1 MNREKIRMD
10 DPKASAGQEIP
21 YPKVLVVDDEG
32 IVRSSVVGYL
42 SLKGLACVEA
52 ANVDDALKMLATVEG
67 IGIVLSDLK
76 MPGKSGIDLLAEVRE
91 NGMQDIEFLVMTGH
105 GDTDTA
111 IAALR
116 HGASDYLMKPVDFT
130 HLFNVVRQ
138 AGERYGR
145 RRSQRSVHRELIS
158 QVERKTMEA
167 QALAGMLDA
176 ADEDSARHLAVAA
189 EFRDTDTGYHNWRI
203 GAYAAVMAG
212 ILDWSDEQCHQIAL
226 AAPLHDVG
234 KIGIPDRI
242 LMKSGRL
249 TDDEF
254 TIIKNHCSIGQK
266 ILSVSHQPTMKCAAE
281 IALCHHERWDGTGY
295 PNGLKGEE
303 IPITARIVAIC
314 DVYDALRSQRPYKSP
329 MAHEA
334 VVRIIL
340 EGDDRTHPS
349 HYDPTLLA
357 IFRDNAH
364 RFEEVFNQSQEQG
377 SNP

>member
-1 MNREKIRMD
+1 M
-10 DPKASAGQEIP
+10 KAGEETQS
-21 YPKVLVVDDEG
+21 PKVLVVDDESF
-32 IVRSSVVGYL
+32 VRSSVVGYL
-42 SLKGLACVEA
+42 SLKGLACEEA
-52 ANVDDALKMLATVEG
+52 ASVDEALETLSNVDG

-76 MPGKSGIDLLAEVRE
+76 MPGKSGIDLLAEVRRRDF
-91 NGMQDIEFLVMTGH
+91 QDIEFLVMTGH
-105 GDTDTA
+105 GDANTA

-116 HGASDYLMKPVDFT
+116 HGATDYLMKPVDFT

-138 AGERYGR
+138 AGERYVR
-145 RRSQRSVHRELIS
+145 RHSQRNFQRELIS

-189 EFRDTDTGYHNWRI
+189 EFRDTDTGAHNWRI
-203 GAYAAVMAG
+203 GAYAAVFAQL
-212 ILDWSDEQCHQIAL
+212 LDWPDDQCHQIAL

-249 TDDEF
+249 TDEEF
-254 TIIKNHCSIGQK
+254 QTIKAHCAIGNK

-295 PNGLKGEE
+295 PNGLKGDE

-314 DVYDALRSQRPYKSP
+314 DVYDALRSQRPYKSA
-329 MAHEA
+329 MDHAE
-334 VVRIIL
+334 VVKIIL
-340 EGDDRTHPS
+340 EGDDRTKPG
-349 HYDPTLLA
+349 HYDPILLA
-357 IFRDNAH
+357 LFRDNAH
-364 RFEEVFNQSQEQG
+364 RFDELFNQSQEQE
-377 SNP
+377 SAS